1 VEFPFFDARIAPA
14 SAPNWRGSAAA
25 RARCAAREGFV
36 EGRPLAAI
44 APSDAIDAPAGATC
58 ARRIERLSEPRRIG

>member
-1 VEFPFFDARIAPA
+1 
-14 SAPNWRGSAAA
+14 
-25 RARCAAREGFV
+25 RARWEEFV

-58 ARRIERLSEPRRIG
+58 ARRIERLSEARRIG

>member
-14 SAPNWRGSAAA
+14 SAPNWRGSAAT
-25 RARCAAREGFV
+25 RARWEEFV

-58 ARRIERLSEPRRIG
+58 ARRIERLSEARRIG